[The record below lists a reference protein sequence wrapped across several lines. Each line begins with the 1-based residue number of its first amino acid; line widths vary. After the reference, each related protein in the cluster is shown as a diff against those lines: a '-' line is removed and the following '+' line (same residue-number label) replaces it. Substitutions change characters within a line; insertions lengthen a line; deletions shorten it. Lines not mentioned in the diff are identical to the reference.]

1 MSFLISNQRSI
12 TKQLQY
18 VFEDSKTTAGNW
30 GTTPATPT
38 FTQAGYSPAFTYTD
52 QPEGVD
58 VRQLGTEGKITRVK
72 TGMSGLLDIRTTIVD
87 SALAKWFFNAATIA
101 RVTAGIIDDS
111 ATFLYTHSV
120 LGVDTYRIMKGCIP
134 LNATLDV
141 PHRGLIELSG
151 QILVTQPE
159 DEAPFANISNSINGT
174 PTYAPAV
181 TGPPWTH
188 LSGGTQPLTIGNSNY
203 RDRGMRVSITREL
216 SLLDSSGDVN
226 VLFARASRKTITGTI
241 TAFRIDSLNQAAA
254 SALTEFA
261 GTTTR
266 VLKTATSTITFTNLQ
281 FQDHPTNYSDD
292 SSDALMEELTFAC
305 TEIAIS

>member
-1 MSFLISNQRSI
+1 MSYLISNQRSI

-18 VFEDSKTTAGNW
+18 VFEDSRTTPGNW

-58 VRQLGTEGKITRVK
+58 VRLLGTEGKITRVK
-72 TGMSGLLDIRTTIVD
+72 TGMSGLLDFRTTIVD
-87 SALAKWFFNAATIA
+87 STLAKWFFNAAGGG
-101 RVTAGIIDDS
+101 AGTIDDS
-111 ATFLYTHSV
+111 ATFLYTHQV
-120 LGVDTYRIMKGCIP
+120 LGNDTYRVMKGCIP
-134 LNATLDV
+134 LNATLDI

-151 QILVTQPE
+151 QVLVTQPS
-159 DEAPFANISNSINGT
+159 DEGLFSGIDAAEFGGTT
-174 PTYAPAV
+174 PTYATQL

-188 LSGGTQPLTIGNSNY
+188 LSGGTTPLTIGGSTY

-226 VLFARASRKTITGTI
+226 VLFARASRKTISGTI
-241 TAFRIDSLNQAAA
+241 TAFRVDSLNQAAA

-266 VLKTATSTITFTNLQ
+266 VLKTATSTVTFTNLQ

-292 SSDALMEELTFAC
+292 SSDALMEELTFSC
-305 TEIAIS
+305 TEISIS